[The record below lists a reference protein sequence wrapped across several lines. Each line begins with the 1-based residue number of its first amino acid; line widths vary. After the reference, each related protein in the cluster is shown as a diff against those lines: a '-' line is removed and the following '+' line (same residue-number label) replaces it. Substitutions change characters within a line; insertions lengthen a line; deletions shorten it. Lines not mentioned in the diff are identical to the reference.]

1 MRKELSERQEAILKL
16 TKKLLAMKGALAD
29 ERRKNKVNPVV
40 GEGSLTADIVFVGE
54 APGKNEAMKG
64 KPFCGA
70 SGKFL
75 DVMLDSISIL
85 RSNVYITNL
94 VNDRPTDNR
103 DPSPQEIELY
113 APFLERQLEIIK
125 PKVIA
130 TLGRIPM
137 AYIMKRFGLEQEFNV
152 ISKIHGKTFKVKAPW
167 GGNVTII
174 PLYHP
179 ASALYNGSNRATL
192 LEDFKVLKAV
202 I

>member
-1 MRKELSERQEAILKL
+1 MQTKLLERQEAISKL
-16 TKKLLAMKGALAD
+16 TKKLLAIRGALAD

-40 GEGSLTADIVFVGE
+40 GEGSLAADIMFVGE
-54 APGKNEAMKG
+54 APGKNESIKG

-75 DVMLDSISIL
+75 DIMLGSIGLL
-85 RSNVYITNL
+85 RSDIYITNL

-103 DPSPQEIELY
+103 DPSSQEIELY
-113 APFLERQLEIIK
+113 SPFLEKQMEIIK

-137 AYIMKRFGLEQEFNV
+137 AYIMKRFGLEEELDV

-167 GGNVTII
+167 GKNIKII